1 MQTPTDYVEDDYLDN
16 LESLMYTGF
25 LVLNRPFSLRGLA
38 SELALQGLTAEH
50 MLLRGEE
57 SLQITFGPVKLLM
70 TTIDHE
76 VHDQFVDEL
85 SFTKRALQEAKFTN
99 TRHFEDLDLLYVRYD
114 MTPVSQ
120 VALFALTQLLIRLW
134 TQDGVLGMLFSY
146 KPPVNV
152 ATLRRCAKR
161 TEPLLD
167 HIWEH
172 LKPILQAVEPVSVN
186 DGDDE
191 AGSETPESKAPAT
204 GWMMPGGNNVL
215 S

>member
-1 MQTPTDYVEDDYLDN
+1 MRTSTDVVEDDYLED

-25 LVLNRPFSLRGLA
+25 LVMNRPFSLSAFAG
-38 SELALQGLTAEH
+38 ELAQQGLTAEH
-50 MLLRGEE
+50 MLLRGED

-70 TTIDHE
+70 TTIDRE
-76 VHDQFVDEL
+76 AHDKFIDEL
-85 SFTKRALQEAKFTN
+85 SFTKTALQEAKFTN

-134 TQDGVLGMLFSY
+134 TEDGVLGMLFSY
-146 KPPVNV
+146 NPPVNA
-152 ATLRRCAKR
+152 ATLRRSAKR

-172 LKPILQAVEPVSVN
+172 LKPILQAVEPLNVS
-186 DGDDE
+186 DGDDDV
-191 AGSETPESKAPAT
+191 GGETNAPKAPST